1 MYMLRTPFF
10 HGYIYYRHWESIGCV
25 DICTDADVLIL
36 ELMQMTFIKHEKDLE
51 EITQQIFR
59 AIMSKP

>member
-1 MYMLRTPFF
+1 MLRTLFF
-10 HGYIYYRHWESIGCV
+10 HGYIYCRHWESIGSV